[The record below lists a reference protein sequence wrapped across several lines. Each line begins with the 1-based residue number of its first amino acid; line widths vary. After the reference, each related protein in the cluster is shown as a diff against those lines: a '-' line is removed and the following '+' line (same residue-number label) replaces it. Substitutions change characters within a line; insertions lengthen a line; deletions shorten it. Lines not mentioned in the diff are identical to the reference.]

1 MFKALGNLKSMFEQA
16 QQMGGK
22 VEEIKA
28 QLRQQKIEGSSGG
41 GMVTVVLNGL
51 GEMLQLK
58 IDPLLI
64 DNGEREMIED
74 LVPAAVNLAREKAM
88 QAHTEAMQSMAGG
101 LNIPGLEK
109 AMAGFGLGASEQS
122 ESDQAENSSA
132 QSDVANSASTNLNES
147 QSENE
152 DSENDGNALPPR

>member
-74 LVPAAVNLAREKAM
+74 LVPAAVNQAREKAM

-109 AMAGFGLGASEQS
+109 AMAGFGLGPSEQS
-122 ESDQAENSSA
+122 ESDQAEDSSA
-132 QSDVANSASTNLNES
+132 QSDVTDSASTNLNES
-147 QSENE
+147 QSGNE

>member
-28 QLRQQKIEGSSGG
+28 KLRQQKIDGSAGG
-41 GMVTVVLNGL
+41 GMVTVVVNGL

-58 IDPLLI
+58 VDPLLV

-74 LVPAAVNLAREKAM
+74 LVPAAVNQAREKAM
-88 QAHTEAMQSMAGG
+88 QAHSEAMQAMAGG
-101 LNIPGLEK
+101 MNIPGLEK
-109 AMAGFGLGASEQS
+109 ALAGFGLNPSDNDVNSTDTGVS
-122 ESDQAENSSA
+122 ESTESDDEPDNNSV
-132 QSDVANSASTNLNES
+132 DDDTT
-147 QSENE
+147 
-152 DSENDGNALPPR
+152 LPPR

>member
-28 QLRQQKIEGSSGG
+28 KLRQQKIEGSAGG
-41 GMVTVVLNGL
+41 GMVTVVVNGL

-58 IDPLLI
+58 VDPLLV

-74 LVPAAVNLAREKAM
+74 LVPAAVNQAREKAM
-88 QAHTEAMQSMAGG
+88 QAHSEAMQAMAGG
-101 LNIPGLEK
+101 MNIPGLEK
-109 AMAGFGLGASEQS
+109 ALAGFGLNPSDIDVNSTDTAVS
-122 ESDQAENSSA
+122 ESTESDDEPDNNSV
-132 QSDVANSASTNLNES
+132 DDDTT
-147 QSENE
+147 
-152 DSENDGNALPPR
+152 LPPR

>member
-22 VEEIKA
+22 VEELKA
-28 QLRQQKIEGSSGG
+28 QLRQQKIEGSAGG
-41 GMVTVVLNGL
+41 GMVTVVVNGL

-74 LVPAAVNLAREKAM
+74 LVPAAVNQAREKAM
-88 QAHTEAMQSMAGG
+88 QAHSEAMQSMAGG

-109 AMAGFGLGASEQS
+109 AMAGFGLGPAEPSTSEPS
-122 ESDQAENSSA
+122 ESSA
-132 QSDVANSASTNLNES
+132 APSETSDSAVTDLNES